1 MQDLKF
7 CLKYLYYNVRAITLH
22 ETKRVTVMN
31 TNTNIIYE
39 ANTSAAETYRR
50 GITISYKYG
59 RYVAETWNNF
69 LTHKIY
75 VWSTDKIARTPLN
88 DEKATASAGDIL
100 LWVTSEPER
109 NDEAA
114 GDLKFYFRKFKA

>member
-1 MQDLKF
+1 M
-7 CLKYLYYNVRAITLH
+7 RAITLH